1 MIKTFS
7 PATKIICRQTLSNRI
22 STSFSYMTTNLIRDL
37 SEVSYLCTTA
47 DCWSGHRRA
56 FIGLTAHWLDPLT
69 LKRRSAALAL
79 RRIIGRQTYDV
90 LANEIM
96 GIHKFYK
103 IPNKVVKMVTDNGTN
118 FVKAFKVFGEN
129 EEDSSE
135 DMELINLNDI
145 LSVDDPI
152 IPVISIINEYL
163 VPLLQNVL
171 L

>member
-1 MIKTFS
+1 
-7 PATKIICRQTLSNRI
+7 
-22 STSFSYMTTNLIRDL
+22 MTTNLIRDL
-37 SEVSYLCTTA
+37 SEVSYVCTTA

-103 IPNKVVKMVTDNGTN
+103 IHNKVVKMVTDNGTN
-118 FVKAFKVFGEN
+118 FVKTFKVFGEN
-129 EEDSSE
+129 EEG
-135 DMELINLNDI
+135 MRIWN
-145 LSVDDPI
+145 
-152 IPVISIINEYL
+152 
-163 VPLLQNVL
+163 
-171 L
+171 